1 MQTRRAWGQEEL
13 FVAGP
18 LADLVPAD
26 HVLRRIHS
34 VLDLRWVH
42 EEVRD
47 AYCQDNGRPSVDPES
62 ALRLMLG
69 GFVEG
74 IVHDRALLRRAQTDL
89 AFRWFAG
96 FRLDERL
103 PDHSSLT
110 VIRQRWGAARFKTI
124 FQRVVLDCV
133 RAGLV
138 KGEIA
143 HVDATL
149 IRADVSWESLTV
161 AHVEQVIRANEEPP
175 AQGDSDEPRPAVRP
189 RSRPAK
195 PRKYSP
201 TDPDATM
208 TTSNRGYHLEPSY
221 KQHTAVDDHAGII
234 VDVAVETGQ
243 ANEGEQLLAQLA
255 RIEENT
261 GASVKTVTADGGYAH
276 ATNYAALEKAG
287 CRAVIPPQRTGVRQ
301 PGKQRIPARR
311 FKYDPRRDCVTC
323 PAGNRLERGSRSSSD
338 NGWFYRAR
346 AHDCRICPLR
356 ERCIAPSAKVRTIV
370 IVDEYPALLRAR
382 RRHQRGWD
390 KTTRELYSRHRW
402 HVEGAHGRAKSQHGL
417 RRAARRGLHN
427 VQIQSWMTATA
438 MNLKKLALH
447 QGIAQLIRA
456 YLKHW
461 TTIKR
466 LLFDWQL
473 LAA

>member
-18 LADLVPAD
+18 LTDLVPSD

-47 AYCQDNGRPSVDPES
+47 AYCQDNGRPSIDPEC
-62 ALRLMLG
+62 ALRLMLA

-74 IVHDRALLRRAQTDL
+74 IVHDRALMRRAQTDL

-96 FRLDERL
+96 YRLDERL

-110 VIRQRWGAARFKTI
+110 VIRQRWGAARFKRI

-133 RAGLV
+133 KAGLV

-161 AHVEQVIRANEEPP
+161 AHVEQVIRANEEPS
-175 AQGDSDEPRPAVRP
+175 AQGDSGEPRPAGRP
-189 RSRPAK
+189 RSKPAK
-195 PRKYSP
+195 PKKYSP

-208 TTSNRGYHLEPSY
+208 TTSSRGYHLEPSY

-261 GASVKTVTADGGYAH
+261 GTSVKTVTADGGYAH
-276 ATNYAALEKAG
+276 AANYAALEEAG
-287 CRAVIPPQRTGVRQ
+287 CHAVIPPQRPGLRQ

-311 FKYDPRRDCVTC
+311 FKYDPQRDCVTC
-323 PAGNRLERGSRSSSD
+323 PAGKRLERSGRSGSD
-338 NGWFYRAR
+338 NAWSYRAR
-346 AHDCRICPLR
+346 THDCRTCPLR
-356 ERCIAPSAKVRTIV
+356 NRCIAPSAKVRMIL
-370 IVDEYPALLRAR
+370 IVDDYPALLRAR

-390 KTTRELYSRHRW
+390 EATRELYNRHRW
-402 HVEGAHGRAKSQHGL
+402 HVEGVHGRAKSQHGL

-427 VQIQSWMTATA
+427 VQIQSWLTATA

-447 QGIAQLIRA
+447 RGVGPLIGA
-456 YLKHW
+456 YLKYW
-461 TTIKR
+461 KPVRR
-466 LLFDWQL
+466 LLLDRQW